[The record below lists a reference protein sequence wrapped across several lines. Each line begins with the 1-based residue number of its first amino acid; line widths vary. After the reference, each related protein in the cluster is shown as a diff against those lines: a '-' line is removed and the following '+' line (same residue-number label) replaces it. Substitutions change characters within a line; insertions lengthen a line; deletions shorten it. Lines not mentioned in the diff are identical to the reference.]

1 MDDEDLEKL
10 IDKAI
15 LKFKEEYPENPV
27 TPDARNFL
35 LDLAKPNLKNIQQD
49 IQNGEKTSADIIDAY
64 IEIFKSALKSNDD
77 DVASIYKGDVANIYK
92 SVETRTINLDRIRKF
107 TIKYKCP
114 YIWLCG

>member
-77 DVASIYKGDVANIYK
+77 DVASIYK
-92 SVETRTINLDRIRKF
+92 SVEIRTINLDRIRKF
-107 TIKYKCP
+107 TIKYECP